1 MHFSTPEAM
10 RSLSGKLL
18 GLTIV
23 WLLLAMTSIGYTL
36 VLSWKLEGGAAAIN
50 DAGSLRMR
58 SYRVALMVSEGADAA
73 AISREERQFADT
85 MARLQRG
92 DPARPLFLPDN
103 AAVRQQAALI
113 LQQWQRQI
121 MPMLEQARRGQLTGP
136 TMPVLD
142 ISGFVE
148 KIDRLVRLV
157 EEDNAN
163 NTTLLRLFQM
173 ALMAMAIIGAITMMY
188 LLFLLI
194 IRPLNTL
201 GEGIVKLR
209 DGELATRIP
218 VVGNDELAD
227 ISHGFNQMASRLQEA
242 YTTLEDKVRDKT
254 RSLDEKNRQ
263 LTALYGV
270 TAYLHESHELA
281 DMAEGFIRQLMA
293 LSGADAGSI
302 RLVDSK
308 RGRLEP
314 VAQVGLPEP
323 LQQADDCQHIDSCY
337 CGEAVAQPQ
346 AIVRLFSSRPADGE
360 KHCQQAGFASVA
372 IFHIR
377 AKQQNVGIFTLYFHR
392 PTRLP
397 QPQQYLIETL
407 GNHLGV
413 AIENQRLAARDRQ
426 FAVSEER
433 NLMAQGLHDSIAQ
446 SLSFLNLQVQM
457 LESALPADL
466 NPQAR
471 ENLAFIQAGVQECY
485 EDVRELLLN
494 FRTRIS
500 KQDFPAAVDT
510 LLQRFETQAR
520 VLTQSRLSGNGLP
533 LTPDQQL
540 QVIFILQEALSNVR
554 KHAQA
559 QRVDVNISNED
570 DFVMTIA
577 DDGCGFDDVLVQA
590 RKARHV
596 GLSIMQERAARI
608 RASIHISPRA
618 GSGTVVTLTLPR
630 TERQA
635 V

>member
-73 AISREERQFADT
+73 AITREERQFADT

-113 LQQWQRQI
+113 LQQWQGQI
-121 MPMLEQARRGQLTGP
+121 MPMLEQARRGQLGGP

-142 ISGFVE
+142 ISCFVE
-148 KIDRLVRLV
+148 KIDRLVRLE

-209 DGELATRIP
+209 DGELATRVP
-218 VVGNDELAD
+218 VIGNDELAD

-270 TAYLHESHELA
+270 TAYLHEAHELA

-323 LQQADDCQHIDSCY
+323 LQQADDCQHIEGCY
-337 CGEAVAQPQ
+337 CGDAVAQPQ
-346 AIVRLFSSRPADGE
+346 AIVSLFSSRPGDEE

-377 AKQQNVGIFTLYFHR
+377 ANQQNVGIFTLYFR
-392 PTRLP
+392 RATRLP

-559 QRVDVNISNED
+559 QRVEVNISNED

-577 DDGCGFDDVLVQA
+577 DDGCGFDDAQVQA

>member
-1 MHFSTPEAM
+1 MHFSAPEAM

-36 VLSWKLEGGAAAIN
+36 ILSWKLEGGAAAIN

-58 SYRVALMVSEGADAA
+58 SYRVALMVSEGASSAS
-73 AISREERQFADT
+73 ITHEEKQFADT
-85 MARLQRG
+85 MTRLQRG

-103 AAVRQQAALI
+103 AAVRQQAVLI
-113 LQQWQRQI
+113 LKQWQYQI
-121 MPMLEQARRGQLTGP
+121 LPMLEQARRGQVTGP
-136 TMPVLD
+136 TMPILD

-148 KIDRLVRLV
+148 QIDRLVRLV
-157 EEDNAN
+157 EEDNAK

-201 GEGIVKLR
+201 GEGIVQLR
-209 DGELATRIP
+209 DGQLATRVP

-227 ISHGFNQMASRLQEA
+227 ISHGFNQMASRLQEL

-263 LTALYGV
+263 LTALYGI
-270 TAYLHESHELA
+270 TAYLHEAHELA
-281 DMAEGFIRQLMA
+281 DMGRGFIEQLMK
-293 LSGADAGSI
+293 LTGADAGSI

-314 VAQVGLPEP
+314 LAQLGLPVP
-323 LQQADDCQHIDSCY
+323 LQQENDCQQINGCY
-337 CGEAVAQPQ
+337 CGDAVAQPQ
-346 AIVRLFSSRPADGE
+346 AIVRLFRKLPSDEE
-360 KHCQQAGFASVA
+360 KHCQQAGFSSVA

-377 AKQQNVGIFTLYFHR
+377 AKQQNVGIFTLYFRHA
-392 PTRLP
+392 TQLP
-397 QPQQYLIETL
+397 QHEQFLIETL

-457 LESALPADL
+457 LESALPAYL
-466 NPQAR
+466 SPEAR

-500 KQDFPAAVDT
+500 KQDFLAAVDS

-520 VLTQSRLSGNGLP
+520 VLTQFNISGNGLP

-540 QVIFILQEALSNVR
+540 QMIFILQEALSNVR

-559 QRVDVNISNED
+559 QRVDIRISNED
-570 DFVMTIA
+570 DFVMEIA
-577 DDGCGFDDVLVQA
+577 DDGCGFDDKLMEA
-590 RKARHV
+590 RKDRHV

-608 RASIHISPRA
+608 HASIQFTPRA
-618 GSGTVVTLTLPR
+618 GNGTMVTITLPR

-635 V
+635 A